1 MTYTQLPKL
10 IVIGY
15 GRHGKDTV
23 CDILQNQYGFK
34 FMSSSQFCNEKV
46 LFPVLSP
53 IYGYTTLEECYEDRH
68 NHRKEWFDLIADYNS
83 DNPAKLGTDLFSEYD
98 IYCGLR
104 RKEELEALVD
114 QDVAEYVIWVDA
126 SKRLPPED
134 ESSCTVS
141 QDMAD
146 FTIDNNED
154 YDTLCLNVKT
164 LMDFIIP

>member
-1 MTYTQLPKL
+1 MTTQLPKL
-10 IVIGY
+10 IIIGY

-23 CDILQNQYGFK
+23 CDILRDKYGFN

-46 LFPVLSP
+46 LFPILAP
-53 IYGYTTLEECYEDRH
+53 LYGYKSLDECYEDRH
-68 NHRKEWFDLIADYNS
+68 NHRKEWFDLIAEHNID
-83 DNPAKLGTDLFSEYD
+83 DPARLGKELFSEYD

-104 RKEELEALVD
+104 RKEELEALSD
-114 QDVAEYVIWVDA
+114 QNVADYIIWVDA

-134 ESSCTVS
+134 ESSCTVT

-146 FTIDNNED
+146 FTIDNNGD
-154 YDTLCLNVKT
+154 YDTLCENVQT